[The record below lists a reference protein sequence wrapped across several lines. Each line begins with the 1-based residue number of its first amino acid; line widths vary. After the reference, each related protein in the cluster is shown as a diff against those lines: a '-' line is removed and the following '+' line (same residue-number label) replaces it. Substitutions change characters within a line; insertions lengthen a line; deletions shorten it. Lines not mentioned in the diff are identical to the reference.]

1 MFPARCFSV
10 VGCLVVGCALT
21 LLAPMSQA
29 REEKQPAAPKEL
41 VLSIPAKSELYLSFR
56 VAEIWKSPLLK
67 QVLAELDKDLSL
79 IMELKLL
86 ERELD
91 VRPDQITR
99 VTIVSTDLKASVVSG
114 VPPTLLLETSKPMDT
129 RSLLRFGL
137 LDAKPQRIH
146 GHNVL
151 VAGQQAGLFRAD
163 RQLALIGP
171 LKTLEA
177 MLDPKAPKPSG
188 LLAQVVAKAA
198 TEHAVGY
205 MVPSVLADPA
215 ERELTGVFVAVR
227 PLVATQQAG
236 GWVRVGYESQFQ
248 GQLLFADEKA
258 AQRAYKSIQAMRT
271 LAAVSLENLRP
282 SLQGKWQAASEFLA
296 RVEKILEEAPLEHK
310 GKSVSAQLTLKLG
323 KAEVARLLKEAV
335 IPLRQAARKAQMS
348 NHLKQIGLA
357 LHSYHDSY
365 GTFPAAASYDKDG
378 KPLLSWRVHLLP
390 FLEQEAL
397 YRQFKLDEPWDSP
410 HNKKLLA
417 KMPAVYALPGVRPK
431 IEGGTV
437 MQGFVGKGAF
447 FEGKR
452 GLRFSNI
459 TDGTSNTFMI
469 VEAGQEVPWTKP
481 EELPFDPEAKQLPKL
496 GGTFEGGFHV
506 VFGDGSVRFIK
517 HTTKLETL
525 KAFITRNGGEVIR
538 GDE

>member
-1 MFPARCFSV
+1 MLPVRCFV
-10 VGCLVVGCALT
+10 VLACALT
-21 LLAPMSQA
+21 LLAPVGQA

-41 VLSIPAKSELYLSFR
+41 VLSIPANSELYLSFR
-56 VAEIWKSPLLK
+56 VAAIWKSPLLK
-67 QVLAELDKDLSL
+67 QLLAELGKEVQLFQ
-79 IMELKLL
+79 ELKLT
-86 ERELD
+86 ERELGIS
-91 VRPDQITR
+91 PEQITR
-99 VTIVSTDLKASVVSG
+99 VTIVSTDLKASLDSRM
-114 VPPTLLLETSKPMDT
+114 PPTLLLETSKPMDT
-129 RSLLRFGL
+129 RSLLRLGL
-137 LDAKPQRIH
+137 LDAKPRLIH
-146 GHNVL
+146 GQTVL

-171 LKTLEA
+171 LPTIEA

-188 LLAQVVAKAA
+188 LLAQVIAQAA

-205 MVPSVLADPA
+205 VVPKVFVEQA
-215 ERELTGVFVAVR
+215 ERELKLMGFWFVVR
-227 PLVATQQAG
+227 PLLATQQAAV
-236 GWVRVGYESQFQ
+236 WVSIGYESKGQGHLQFT
-248 GQLLFADEKA
+248 DEKA
-258 AQRAYKSIQAMRT
+258 AQRAFKVIQAMQT

-282 SLQGKWQAASEFLA
+282 SLQGKWQAASKFLA

-310 GKSVSAQLTLKLG
+310 GKSVSAQWTLKLG
-323 KAEVARLLKEAV
+323 KAEMARLLKEAV

-357 LHSYHDSY
+357 LHNYHDSY

-452 GLRFSNI
+452 GLRLSDI

-481 EELPFDPEAKQLPKL
+481 EDLPFDPKAKQLPQL
-496 GGTFEGGFHV
+496 GGTFEDGFAV

-525 KAFITRNGGEVIR
+525 KAYITRNGGEVIQ